1 MPFALTQFT
10 VTIIE
15 ALIGALLLARIMG
28 DPTRR
33 AALLQQNLLPRW
45 SLNGTEAGLLAITVF
60 LLANV
65 GQLAV
70 FSLCDDYVKGSPN
83 EPALKVVIYGFGFY
97 GFGLLGWPAF
107 NLLRRR
113 LYSEYG
119 SKADEVGT
127 APHSSSATHTLSSGV
142 VTFFVAMPG
151 IFLTGIASFLIL
163 TALGLPA
170 TPQDAVAVFG
180 NVSSRPL
187 MLAMLAVACVL
198 APIYEEMFF
207 RGVLYRACRQR
218 LGRPIALILSSVLFG
233 ILHTN
238 AAGFLSL
245 TLLGGVLAVAYE
257 YTGDIRVPILAHGI
271 FNLNTLVIV
280 LSGLPQI

>member
-1 MPFALTQFT
+1 M
-10 VTIIE
+10 
-15 ALIGALLLARIMG
+15 R
-28 DPTRR
+28 
-33 AALLQQNLLPRW
+33 
-45 SLNGTEAGLLAITVF
+45 SLF
-60 LLANV
+60 
-65 GQLAV
+65 
-70 FSLCDDYVKGSPN
+70 
-83 EPALKVVIYGFGFY
+83 
-97 GFGLLGWPAF
+97 
-107 NLLRRR
+107 
-113 LYSEYG
+113 
-119 SKADEVGT
+119 
-127 APHSSSATHTLSSGV
+127 SAT
-142 VTFFVAMPG
+142 F
-151 IFLTGIASFLIL
+151 
-163 TALGLPA
+163 
-170 TPQDAVAVFG
+170 
-180 NVSSRPL
+180 RPL